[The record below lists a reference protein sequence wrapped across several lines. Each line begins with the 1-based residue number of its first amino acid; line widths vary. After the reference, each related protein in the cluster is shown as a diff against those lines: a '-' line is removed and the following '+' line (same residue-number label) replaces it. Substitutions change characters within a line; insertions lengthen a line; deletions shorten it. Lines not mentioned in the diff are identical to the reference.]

1 MTARSELRRRRAYG
15 LVGLLQVFCLAA
27 CGVPSLAP
35 DGPTST
41 PAPTPSVVATT
52 EPPTPAAPTPSGTPT
67 AGRPVQ
73 PIPSVR
79 PNGFADPP
87 PGSGIDRYRNQKLA
101 WRPCGDGLTCALIR
115 APLDYSEP
123 DGTALTLAA
132 ARRAAAGSQRL
143 GTLFINPGGPGGSG
157 TSYVSYF
164 DSAGLAAYDIVG
176 WDPRGVG
183 ASTPVGCMGP
193 ADLDQYYALDSSPDN
208 PSEQRI
214 RIAAVQAFG
223 QSCLKRSGELLT
235 HISTVETV
243 RDLELLR
250 HLVGDSKIN
259 YFGSSYGTRIGALYA
274 ELYPERVGRMVLDGS
289 VDISGEDPI
298 TQTEGFERAL
308 NNFAGW
314 CAAESCRLGNSRAE
328 VLRRVKSYLDQLDQ
342 RPNKVG
348 SRMLTQQLGVEAV
361 YRSMYGGR
369 RSWAQ
374 LRDSLVAAIFDDN
387 ANGVLALADL
397 SNFRRNDGSYRQINY
412 SFPAV
417 RCLDSQDDSVRE
429 AQRHYDHVSKAAPV
443 LGRLGGADLT
453 CALWPVASAP
463 PQPTI
468 DGDGAP
474 PIVVIGTTGDPA
486 TPYEYAVDMAD
497 RLKSGVLVTY
507 RGEGHLAFGS
517 SECVNRLV
525 IDYLVRDQVPPDRTR
540 C

>member
-1 MTARSELRRRRAYG
+1 VTARSDLRKRRAYG
-15 LVGLLQVFCLAA
+15 LVGLLLMLGLAA
-27 CGVPSLAP
+27 CSLPPRAP
-35 DGPTST
+35 ESTVIT

-52 EPPTPAAPTPSGTPT
+52 EPPALTPSATPT

-73 PIPSVR
+73 PIPSVE
-79 PNGFADPP
+79 PSGFQDPP
-87 PGSGIDRYRNQKLA
+87 PGNGMDRYRKQKLD
-101 WRPCGDGLTCALIR
+101 WEPCGNGLTCTLIR
-115 APLDYSEP
+115 APLNYAEP
-123 DGTALTLAA
+123 DGTALILAL
-132 ARRAAAGSQRL
+132 ARRPATGSRRL

-157 TSYVSYF
+157 TAYVNYF
-164 DSAGLAAYDIVG
+164 DAAGLADYDIVG
-176 WDPRGVG
+176 WDPRGV
-183 ASTPVGCMGP
+183 AESTPVACMGP
-193 ADLDQYYALDSSPDN
+193 ADLDRYYALDSSPDN

-214 RIAAVQAFG
+214 RVAAVQAFG
-223 QSCLKRSGELLT
+223 QSCLQRSGKLLE
-235 HISTVETV
+235 HVSTVETV

-250 HLVGDSKIN
+250 YLVGDAKIN

-274 ELYPERVGRMVLDGS
+274 ELYPERVGRMVMDGS
-289 VDISGEDPI
+289 VNIGGEDTI

-314 CAAESCRLGNSRAE
+314 CAAENCRLGDTRAE
-328 VLRRVKSYLDQLDQ
+328 VLTRVKSYLDQLDK
-342 RPNKVG
+342 RPVKVG
-348 SRMLTQQLGVEAV
+348 HRILTQQQGVEAV
-361 YRSMYGGR
+361 YYSMYGGR
-369 RSWAQ
+369 RSWVH

-387 ANGVLALADL
+387 ADGVLALADH
-397 SNFRRNDGSYRQINY
+397 SNFRRNDGSYQQINY

-429 AQRHYDHVSKAAPV
+429 AERRYDHVSKAAPV

-463 PQPTI
+463 PQPAI

-525 IDYLVRDQVPPDRTR
+525 IDYLVQDRVPPDKTR

>member
-1 MTARSELRRRRAYG
+1 M
-15 LVGLLQVFCLAA
+15 AA
-27 CGVPSLAP
+27 CSLRSPASDEPS
-35 DGPTST
+35 TV
-41 PAPTPSVVATT
+41 PTPSVVVTT
-52 EPPTPAAPTPSGTPT
+52 EPPTPTPTPSAT
-67 AGRPVQ
+67 ATRGRPVQ
-73 PIPSVR
+73 PIPRVAP

-87 PGSGIDRYRNQKLA
+87 PGTGIDRYHNQKLD
-101 WRPCGDGLTCALIR
+101 WEPCGNGLTCTMIR
-115 APLDYSEP
+115 APLDYAEP
-123 DGTALTLAA
+123 DGTALTLAM
-132 ARRAAAGSQRL
+132 ARRPATGSRRL

-157 TSYVSYF
+157 TSYVGYF
-164 DSAGLAAYDIVG
+164 DPAGLADYDIVG

-193 ADLDQYYALDSSPDN
+193 ADLDRYYALDASPDDA
-208 PSEQRI
+208 SEQRI
-214 RIAAVQAFG
+214 RLAAVQAFG
-223 QSCLKRSGELLT
+223 QSCLQRSGELLE

-250 HLVGDSKIN
+250 HLVGDAKIN
-259 YFGSSYGTRIGALYA
+259 YFGSSYGTRIGSLYA
-274 ELYPERVGRMVLDGS
+274 ELYPARVGRMVLDGS
-289 VDISGEDPI
+289 VNISGKDTI

-314 CAAESCRLGNSRAE
+314 CAAENCGLGDSRAE
-328 VLRRVKSYLDQLDQ
+328 VLRRVRTYLDQLDQ
-342 RPNKVG
+342 RPVKVG
-348 SRMLTQQLGVEAV
+348 TRTLTQQQGVKAV
-361 YRSMYGGR
+361 YYSMYGGR
-369 RSWAQ
+369 RSWVQ
-374 LRDSLVAAIFDDN
+374 LRDSLVAAIDDGN
-387 ANGVLALADL
+387 ARGLLALGDR
-397 SNFRRNDGSYRQINY
+397 SNFRRDDGTYDQISY

-429 AQRHYDHVSKAAPV
+429 AEKRYARVSKAAPV

-463 PQPTI
+463 PQPSI

-486 TPYEYAVDMAD
+486 TPYEYAVDMAN

-517 SECVNRLV
+517 SECINRLV
-525 IDYLVRDQVPPDRTR
+525 IDYLVRDQVPADKTR

>member
-1 MTARSELRRRRAYG
+1 M
-15 LVGLLQVFCLAA
+15 
-27 CGVPSLAP
+27 
-35 DGPTST
+35 
-41 PAPTPSVVATT
+41 
-52 EPPTPAAPTPSGTPT
+52 
-67 AGRPVQ
+67 
-73 PIPSVR
+73 
-79 PNGFADPP
+79 
-87 PGSGIDRYRNQKLA
+87 DRYRKQNLD
-101 WRPCGDGLTCALIR
+101 WEPCGNGLTCTLIR
-115 APLDYSEP
+115 APLDYAEP
-123 DGTALTLAA
+123 DGTALILAL
-132 ARRAAAGSQRL
+132 ARRPATGSRRL

-157 TSYVSYF
+157 TAYVNYF
-164 DSAGLAAYDIVG
+164 DAAGLADYDIVG
-176 WDPRGVG
+176 WDPRGV
-183 ASTPVGCMGP
+183 AESTPVACMGP
-193 ADLDQYYALDSSPDN
+193 ADLDRYYALDSSPDN

-214 RIAAVQAFG
+214 RVAAVQAFG
-223 QSCLKRSGELLT
+223 QSCLQRSGKLLE

-250 HLVGDSKIN
+250 YLVGDAKIN

-289 VDISGEDPI
+289 VNIGGEDTI

-314 CAAESCRLGNSRAE
+314 CAAETCRLGDTRAE
-328 VLRRVKSYLDQLDQ
+328 VLTRVKSYLDQLDK
-342 RPNKVG
+342 RPVKVG
-348 SRMLTQQLGVEAV
+348 NRTLTQQQGVDAV
-361 YRSMYGGR
+361 YYSMYGGR
-369 RSWAQ
+369 RSWAH

-387 ANGVLALADL
+387 ADGVLDL
-397 SNFRRNDGSYRQINY
+397 PDRSNFRRNDGSYQQINY

-429 AQRHYDHVSKAAPV
+429 AERRYDHVSKAAPV

-486 TPYEYAVDMAD
+486 TPYEYAVDMAV

-525 IDYLVRDQVPPDRTR
+525 IDYLVQDRVPPDKTR